1 MGITFPFKLRVGK
14 RSLRWSGGGLLAL
27 LSIGL
32 HGVLLAWPM
41 PESSPEAP
49 ESLPESLTEAT
60 APAAVGVLRLPAAP
74 EPAETVAAAPAPQ
87 SPQSPP
93 PQSPPPQSP
102 PVVRS
107 VPPVS
112 PPPAPLPTPV
122 EPVEAT
128 PPEPP
133 TEVAKL
139 EPVPPEP
146 PPATLD
152 DRLRDPG
159 QYQFN
164 QQAKSLVAD
173 EFAFHTAV
181 VPGWLEAEGQGLG
194 DSEVPV
200 LGTKL
205 APIQVTYPISACL
218 TPAPAEG
225 LVGVIVNGA
234 GQLVKDPV
242 LLDSTGY
249 TVLDEKALELA
260 LQRSFEP
267 HSGSLP
273 NPQAHW
279 LPVQVQYDGANC
291 SL

>member
-1 MGITFPFKLRVGK
+1 MGTTFPFKLRVGK
-14 RSLRWSGGGLLAL
+14 RSLQWSGGGLLAL

-60 APAAVGVLRLPAAP
+60 APVAVGVLRLPP
-74 EPAETVAAAPAPQ
+74 TVEPAAETIAAAPVPQ
-87 SPQSPP
+87 SPQTPLPKAPS
-93 PQSPPPQSP
+93 
-102 PVVRS
+102 VVPS
-107 VPPVS
+107 TPPVS
-112 PPPAPLPTPV
+112 SPPAPLPTPV

-128 PPEPP
+128 PPAPP
-133 TEVAKL
+133 TEVADL
-139 EPVPPEP
+139 EPVPPEAL
-146 PPATLD
+146 PATLD
-152 DRLRDPG
+152 DRLRDPA

-173 EFAFHTAV
+173 DFAFHTAV
-181 VPGWLEAEGQGLG
+181 VPGWLETEGQGLD

-205 APIQVTYPISACL
+205 APIQVPYPISACL

-267 HSGSLP
+267 QAGSLP

>member
-1 MGITFPFKLRVGK
+1 MGTTFPFKLRVGK
-14 RSLRWSGGGLLAL
+14 RSLQWSGGGLLAL

-41 PESSPEAP
+41 PESNPEAP
-49 ESLPESLTEAT
+49 ESLPESLTETT
-60 APAAVGVLRLPAAP
+60 APVAVGVLRLPPAV
-74 EPAETVAAAPAPQ
+74 EPAAETIAAAPVPQ
-87 SPQSPP
+87 SPQTPP
-93 PQSPPPQSP
+93 PKAPST
-102 PVVRS
+102 
-107 VPPVS
+107 PPVS
-112 PPPAPLPTPV
+112 PPSAPLPTPV

-128 PPEPP
+128 PPAPP
-133 TEVAKL
+133 TEVADL
-139 EPVPPEP
+139 EPVPPES

-152 DRLRDPG
+152 DRLRDPE

-267 HSGSLP
+267 QAGSLP

>member
-1 MGITFPFKLRVGK
+1 MGITFPFKLRVGQ

-41 PESSPEAP
+41 PESSPEVP
-49 ESLPESLTEAT
+49 ESLPESLTETT
-60 APAAVGVLRLPAAP
+60 APTTTVGVLRLPVAVKP
-74 EPAETVAAAPAPQ
+74 VAETMAAAPASQ
-87 SPQSPP
+87 SPQAPVP
-93 PQSPPPQSP
+93 KAP
-102 PVVRS
+102 PVVLS
-107 VPPVS
+107 APPAS
-112 PPPAPLPTPV
+112 PLPPPSPVPV
-122 EPVEAT
+122 EPVEAK
-128 PPEPP
+128 PPAPP
-133 TEVAKL
+133 TDMVAL
-139 EPVPPEP
+139 EPVPPEL

-152 DRLRDPG
+152 DRLLDPE

-173 EFAFHTAV
+173 EFAFHTSV
-181 VPGWLEAEGQGLG
+181 VPGWLEAEGQGLS
-194 DSEVPV
+194 DNEAPV

-205 APIQVTYPISACL
+205 APLQVTYPISACL

-225 LVGVIVNGA
+225 LVGVIVNAA
-234 GQLVKDPV
+234 GQLVKEPV

-267 HSGSLP
+267 QSSGLP

>member
-1 MGITFPFKLRVGK
+1 MGMTFPFKLRIGE

-49 ESLPESLTEAT
+49 ESLPEDTKPT
-60 APAAVGVLRLPAAP
+60 AVGVLQLPLAAEPAA
-74 EPAETVAAAPAPQ
+74 ETFAAAP
-87 SPQSPP
+87 SPQP
-93 PQSPPPQSP
+93 PQAPAPKAPPA
-102 PVVRS
+102 VRAA
-107 VPPVS
+107 PPVS
-112 PPPAPLPTPV
+112 PPPVTMPEAK
-122 EPVEAT
+122 PVEAT
-128 PPEPP
+128 PPAPP
-133 TEVAKL
+133 ADVAL

-146 PPATLD
+146 LPATLD
-152 DRLRDPG
+152 DRLRDPE

-181 VPGWLEAEGQGLG
+181 VPGWLEAEGQGLS
-194 DSEVPV
+194 DSEAPV

-205 APIQVTYPISACL
+205 APLQVAYPLSACL

-225 LVGVIVNGA
+225 LIGVIVNASGELA
-234 GQLVKDPV
+234 KEPV

-260 LQRSFEP
+260 LERSFEP
-267 HSGSLP
+267 QASSLP

-291 SL
+291 SR

>member
-1 MGITFPFKLRVGK
+1 MGK

-49 ESLPESLTEAT
+49 ESLPESLTEIT
-60 APAAVGVLRLPAAP
+60 APAATVGVLRLPAAVK
-74 EPAETVAAAPAPQ
+74 PAETVAVAPAPPP
-87 SPQSPP
+87 SQSPP
-93 PQSPPPQSP
+93 PKAP

-122 EPVEAT
+122 EPAEAT
-128 PPEPP
+128 PPAPP
-133 TEVAKL
+133 TEVANL

-146 PPATLD
+146 LPATLD
-152 DRLRDPG
+152 DRLRDPE

-164 QQAKSLVAD
+164 ALAKSLTSNEQSFYFNELSNWLD
-173 EFAFHTAV
+173 EAS
-181 VPGWLEAEGQGLG
+181 QGLSS
-194 DSEVPV
+194 DEIPE
-200 LGTKL
+200 LGGKL
-205 APIQVTYPISACL
+205 APIRVTYPITTCL
-218 TPAPAEG
+218 VPPPAEG
-225 LVGVIVNGA
+225 VVVVVVGPTGELVE
-234 GQLVKDPV
+234 DPE

-260 LQRSFEP
+260 LQQRFEP
-267 HSGSLP
+267 QTDPRP
-273 NPQAHW
+273 NPRAHW

-291 SL
+291 SS

>member
-1 MGITFPFKLRVGK
+1 MGMTFPFKLRVGQ

-41 PESSPEAP
+41 PESSPEDP
-49 ESLPESLTEAT
+49 ESLPESLLEIP
-60 APAAVGVLRLPAAP
+60 APTTTVGVLRLPTAVK
-74 EPAETVAAAPAPQ
+74 PAETVAAAPAPQ
-87 SPQSPP
+87 SPQAPASKA
-93 PQSPPPQSP
+93 P

-107 VPPVS
+107 APPAA
-112 PPPAPLPTPV
+112 PPPAPSPNRV
-122 EPVEAT
+122 EPVEAK
-128 PPEPP
+128 PPAPP
-133 TEVAKL
+133 TDVVDL
-139 EPVPPEP
+139 EPVPAEL

-152 DRLRDPG
+152 ERLRDLG

-173 EFAFHTAV
+173 EVAFHTAV
-181 VPGWLEAEGQGLG
+181 VPGWLETEGQGLG
-194 DSEVPV
+194 DSEMPM

-205 APIQVTYPISACL
+205 APLQVTYPLASCL

-225 LVGVIVNGA
+225 LVGVIVNTA
-234 GQLVKDPV
+234 GQLVKEPV

-260 LQRSFEP
+260 LQRSFDP
-267 HSGSLP
+267 QAGGSPLP
-273 NPQAHW
+273 NPRAHW

-291 SL
+291 SS